1 VLFLELAQGLEKIS
15 DELID
20 EDSRGR
26 DEEERKTFQIL
37 KKPPV
42 ETIIGV
48 IDIFVWVHVGK
59 ISKIVA
65 NNGPWCKNISFS
77 FAIAS

>member
-26 DEEERKTFQIL
+26 DEKERKTFQIL
-37 KKPPV
+37 
-42 ETIIGV
+42 
-48 IDIFVWVHVGK
+48 
-59 ISKIVA
+59 
-65 NNGPWCKNISFS
+65 
-77 FAIAS
+77 